1 MRIRSSYC
9 DIVDINYKGIDM
21 EIMDLLKSAASMIQS
36 NSDDA
41 TTGLD
46 IDDIAKALDH
56 LVGNGAG
63 GLDLVKFVGGLSQNG
78 LGEIV
83 GSWLGNGENKAI
95 SIEQITTLLG
105 SDNIAAFASELGIS
119 QESAA
124 NALAETVPKVVDQV
138 TRGEGTIMDEMLSNT
153 GGPNGAMEMLGK
165 MFR

>member
-1 MRIRSSYC
+1 
-9 DIVDINYKGIDM
+9 M
-21 EIMDLLKSAASMIQS
+21 ELRDLLKAAASIIQ
-36 NSDDA
+36 NNGGDA
-41 TTGLD
+41 TKELA
-46 IDDIAKALDH
+46 IDDIANALDG
-56 LVGNGAG
+56 LVGNGQG
-63 GLDLVKFVGGLSQNG
+63 SIDLVTFVGGLSQNG

-95 SIEQITTLLG
+95 STEQITTLLG
-105 SDNIAAFASELGIS
+105 SDNIASFASELGIS

-124 NALAETVPKVVDQV
+124 NALAEAVPQVVDQA

>member
-1 MRIRSSYC
+1 
-9 DIVDINYKGIDM
+9 M
-21 EIMDLLKSAASMIQS
+21 ELLKAAASMIQS
-36 NSDDA
+36 NGDDA
-41 TTGLD
+41 INELEV
-46 IDDIAKALDH
+46 DDIANALNN
-56 LVGNGAG
+56 LVGNGSG

-95 SIEQITTLLG
+95 SVEQMTTLLG
-105 SDNIAAFASELGIS
+105 SDNVASFASELGIS

-124 NALAETVPKVVDQV
+124 AALAEAVPQVVDHA

-153 GGPNGAMEMLGK
+153 GGPNGAMDMLGK

>member
-1 MRIRSSYC
+1 
-9 DIVDINYKGIDM
+9 M
-21 EIMDLLKSAASMIQS
+21 ELMDLLKTGASMIQG

-41 TTGLD
+41 TTGLNT
-46 IDDIAKALDH
+46 DDIAKGLEH

-83 GSWLGNGENKAI
+83 GSWLGNGENKTI
-95 SIEQITTLLG
+95 SMEQITTLLG
-105 SDNIAAFASELGIS
+105 SENIATFASDLGIS
-119 QESAA
+119 EESAA
-124 NALAETVPKVVDQV
+124 NALAETIPKVVDQA
-138 TRGEGTIMDEMLSNT
+138 TRGEGTIMDEMLSNS

>member
-1 MRIRSSYC
+1 
-9 DIVDINYKGIDM
+9 M
-21 EIMDLLKSAASMIQS
+21 ELTELLKAGAKMIQ
-36 NSDDA
+36 NNGDDA
-41 TTGLD
+41 TAGLD
-46 IDDIAKALDH
+46 VNDIAKALEH

-95 SIEQITTLLG
+95 SMEQITTLLG
-105 SDNIAAFASELGIS
+105 SENIASFASELGIS

-124 NALAETVPKVVDQV
+124 NALAETVPQVVDQA
-138 TRGEGTIMDEMLSNT
+138 TRGEGTIMDDMLSIA

>member
-1 MRIRSSYC
+1 
-9 DIVDINYKGIDM
+9 M
-21 EIMDLLKSAASMIQS
+21 ELADLLKTAASMIQ
-36 NSDDA
+36 NNGDDA
-41 TTGLD
+41 TAGLD
-46 IDDIAKALDH
+46 ESDIVNALNT

-95 SIEQITTLLG
+95 STEQIMTLLG
-105 SDNIAAFASELGIS
+105 AENVAAFASDLGIS

-124 NALAETVPKVVDQV
+124 KALSQTVPQVVDLA

>member
-1 MRIRSSYC
+1 MELK
-9 DIVDINYKGIDM
+9 DI
-21 EIMDLLKSAASMIQS
+21 LKTAASIIQC
-36 NSDDA
+36 NGDDA
-41 TTGLD
+41 TAGLD
-46 IDDIAKALDH
+46 ENDIVNALNT

-83 GSWLGNGENKAI
+83 GSWLGNGENRSI

-105 SDNIAAFASELGIS
+105 SENVASFALELGIS

-124 NALAETVPKVVDQV
+124 AALADALPQVVDQA
-138 TRGEGTIMDEMLSNT
+138 TRGEGTIMDEMLANA

>member
-1 MRIRSSYC
+1 M
-9 DIVDINYKGIDM
+9 M
-21 EIMDLLKSAASMIQS
+21 ELKDVLKTAASIIQC
-36 NSDDA
+36 NGDDA
-41 TTGLD
+41 TAGLD
-46 IDDIAKALDH
+46 VNDIVNALNT

-83 GSWLGNGENKAI
+83 GSWLGNGENRSI

-105 SDNIAAFASELGIS
+105 SENVASFASELGIS

-124 NALAETVPKVVDQV
+124 AALAEAVPQVVDQA
-138 TRGEGTIMDEMLSNT
+138 TRGEGTIMDEMLSNA

>member
-1 MRIRSSYC
+1 
-9 DIVDINYKGIDM
+9 
-21 EIMDLLKSAASMIQS
+21 MDLLKAAASIIQ
-36 NSDDA
+36 NNGDDA
-41 TTGLD
+41 TKNLN
-46 IDDIAKALDH
+46 IDDIANALNR
-56 LVGNGAG
+56 LVGNGSG

-105 SDNIAAFASELGIS
+105 SDNIASFASDLGIS

-124 NALAETVPKVVDQV
+124 GALAEAVPQVVDQV
-138 TRGEGTIMDEMLSNT
+138 TRGEGTIMDEMLSNA
-153 GGPNGAMEMLGK
+153 GGPNGAMDMLGK

>member
-1 MRIRSSYC
+1 
-9 DIVDINYKGIDM
+9 
-21 EIMDLLKSAASMIQS
+21 MDLLKVGGSLIQG

-46 IDDIAKALDH
+46 VDDIAKALDH
-56 LVGNGAG
+56 LVGNGSG

-83 GSWLGNGENKAI
+83 GSWLGNGENKSI

-105 SDNIAAFASELGIS
+105 SDKVADFASELGLS

-124 NALAETVPKVVDQV
+124 GALADALPQVVDQA
-138 TRGEGTIMDEMLSNT
+138 TRGEGTIMDEMLGQV
-153 GGPNGAMEMLGK
+153 GGPSGAMDMLGK

>member
-1 MRIRSSYC
+1 
-9 DIVDINYKGIDM
+9 M
-21 EIMDLLKSAASMIQS
+21 ELMELLKAGATMIEG

-46 IDDIAKALDH
+46 IDAVAKALEH
-56 LVGNGAG
+56 LVGDGRG

-83 GSWLGNGENKAI
+83 GSWLGNGENKGI

-105 SDNIAAFASELGIS
+105 SENIASFASELGIS
-119 QESAA
+119 EQSAA
-124 NALAETVPKVVDQV
+124 NALAETVPQVVDQA
-138 TRGEGTIMDEMLSNT
+138 TRGEGTIMDEMLSNA